1 MKITK
6 YYFLPFLD
14 NLLAVLIS
22 LLFTVFFG
30 SWFTSRVFGFIMGVA
45 LTLVMCGLVYSRMW
59 KLSRKNARY
68 GYGLEENTGIKCV
81 LPLCL
86 FGFILTLIFLL
97 ADHNILPLRDIV
109 IKSYY
114 TFPDNLPREL
124 VAVTPFDYLTFA
136 TRFWF
141 SYLLPFDRN
150 PSAWLFCFSPILA
163 AISSALGFKFGAK
176 NKEML
181 NEYVKVVNKTKE
193 KFNE

>member
-6 YYFLPFLD
+6 YYFLAFLD
-14 NLLAVLIS
+14 NILAVFIS

-30 SWFTSRVFGFIMGVA
+30 SWFTNRIFGFAMGVA

-59 KLSRKNARY
+59 KLSRKNTRY
-68 GYGLEENTGIKCV
+68 HYNLDPGTGIRCV
-81 LPLCL
+81 LPLCI
-86 FGFILTLIFLL
+86 FGLILCLVYLL
-97 ADHNILPLRDIV
+97 ADHNILPLRDMV

-124 VAVTPFDYLTFA
+124 VSVTPFDYLTVGV
-136 TRFWF
+136 RFWF
-141 SYLLPFDRN
+141 SYLLPFTPE
-150 PSAWLFCFSPILA
+150 PSAWLFCLSPVLA
-163 AISSALGFKFGAK
+163 AISGALGFKLGAE

-181 NEYVKVVNKTKE
+181 DGYVKIVNKAKD